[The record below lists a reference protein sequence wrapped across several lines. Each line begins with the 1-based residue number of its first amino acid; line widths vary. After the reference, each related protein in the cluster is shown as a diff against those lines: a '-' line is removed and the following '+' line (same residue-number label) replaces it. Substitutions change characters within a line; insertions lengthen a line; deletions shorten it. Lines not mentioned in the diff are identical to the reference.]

1 MPLSGTLLIAAS
13 LAGMPQAATTFSDVL
28 VTAVSRR
35 PPPSG
40 VMASFVAI
48 KGNLPD
54 GKPVIVYVPYMIQGQ
69 PLPSVSSRCTFMVH
83 LQTVSMGPVQAFAVD
98 SFTCTITSDSPSIA
112 AAKGELV
119 PFWWFEAQK

>member
-1 MPLSGTLLIAAS
+1 MPLSGTLLMAAS

-54 GKPVIVYVPYMIQGQ
+54 GKPAIVYVPYMIQGQ
-69 PLPSVSSRCTFMVH
+69 PLPSVSSRCTFIVH
-83 LQTVSMGPVQAFAVD
+83 LQTVSPGQAFAVD
-98 SFTCTITSDSPSIA
+98 SFTCTITSDSPPIA
-112 AAKGELV
+112 SAKGELE
-119 PFWWFEAQK
+119 PSFWYEAQR